1 LIARRTKTASAAAL
15 GSLAAVPR
23 RSRGASYSGQRLALL
38 LLLCGASATAGCY
51 LTLDTDALEAKA
63 AGSPSDAGTEGSE
76 GNDGGSGKH
85 FTTSLDTPPIEL
97 DLDGVDT
104 TRDPC
109 VATTQQARQILTT
122 HCSECHAP
130 PGAAA
135 GFSSILDFPT
145 LITLRSATAKDPV
158 TGEFVRLVVP
168 GQPEKSRVY
177 LRARNGEMP
186 PTRPP
191 SERQLPRP
199 TTSSISV
206 LHTWIRS
213 CLGSDNS
220 GSEPPA
226 GTQ

>member
-1 LIARRTKTASAAAL
+1 LIARRTNIVRLAAL
-15 GSLAAVPR
+15 PR
-23 RSRGASYSGQRLALL
+23 QSSGVSNPGQRLALL
-38 LLLCGASATAGCY
+38 LLLCGASVTAGCY
-51 LTLDTDALEAKA
+51 LTLDGEELDAKS
-63 AGSPSDAGTEGSE
+63 AGSASDAGTASDAGDEG
-76 GNDGGSGKH
+76 

-97 DLDGVDT
+97 DFEGVNT

-122 HCSECHAP
+122 HCSECHSP

-145 LITLRSATAKDPV
+145 LITLRSATAKDPE

-199 TTSSISV
+199 TISSISV
-206 LHTWIRS
+206 LRTWILS
-213 CLGSDNS
+213 CLGNDS
-220 GSEPPA
+220 GNAPPA